1 MSLILNIE
9 TSTTNC
15 SVSISEN
22 EQIIASK
29 EQNFE
34 YYSHSEVLHVYITEL
49 FRKSDLE
56 INDIRAVSISE
67 GPGSYTGLRIGS
79 ATAKGICFA
88 LKIPLIAIDTM
99 HILAKKIKS
108 TKGYIIPNL
117 DAGRNEIYF
126 SVFDRTYQKI
136 QPTNFKELKT
146 KSFEKYLDSELVH
159 FIGNANNKLK
169 KFLNS
174 DNAIFSEK
182 ELPSSLEMASL
193 SFEKFSKNQFV
204 DIENFEPNY
213 LKNFIKKK

>member
-22 EQIIASK
+22 EEIIASEEK
-29 EQNFE
+29 NFD

-56 INDIRAVSISE
+56 INHITAVSVSE

-88 LKIPLIAIDTM
+88 LKIPLIAVDTM
-99 HILAKKIKS
+99 DILAKKVKP
-108 TKGYIIPNL
+108 TNGYIIPNI

-126 SVFDRTYQKI
+126 SVLDCNYQKI

-146 KSFEKYLDSELVH
+146 KSFEKYLDSESVH
-159 FIGNANNKLK
+159 FVGNANNKLK
-169 KFLNS
+169 KFLKS
-174 DNAIFSEK
+174 DNAIFSKK

-193 SFEKFSKNQFV
+193 SFDKFSRNEFV
-204 DIENFEPNY
+204 DIEHFEPNY
-213 LKNFIKKK
+213 LKNFIKK

>member
-22 EQIIASK
+22 EEIIASK

-126 SVFDRTYQKI
+126 SVFDCNYKKI

-146 KSFEKYLDSELVH
+146 TSFEKYLDSESVQ
-159 FIGNANNKLK
+159 FVGNANNKLK

-213 LKNFIKKK
+213 LKNFIKK

>member
-22 EQIIASK
+22 EEIIASEEK
-29 EQNFE
+29 NFD

-56 INDIRAVSISE
+56 INHITAVSVSE

-88 LKIPLIAIDTM
+88 LKIPLIAVDTM
-99 HILAKKIKS
+99 DILAKKVKP
-108 TKGYIIPNL
+108 TNGYIIPNI

-126 SVFDRTYQKI
+126 SVLDCNYQKI

-146 KSFEKYLDSELVH
+146 KSFEKYLDSESVH
-159 FIGNANNKLK
+159 FVGNANNKLK
-169 KFLNS
+169 KFLKS
-174 DNAIFSEK
+174 DNAIFSKK

-193 SFEKFSKNQFV
+193 SFDKFSRNEFV
-204 DIENFEPNY
+204 DIEHFEPNY
-213 LKNFIKKK
+213 LKNFFKK

>member
-1 MSLILNIE
+1 VSLILNIE

-22 EQIIASK
+22 EEIIASEEK
-29 EQNFE
+29 NFD

-56 INDIRAVSISE
+56 INHITAVSVSE

-88 LKIPLIAIDTM
+88 LKIPLIAVDTM
-99 HILAKKIKS
+99 DILAKKVKP
-108 TKGYIIPNL
+108 TNGYIIPNI

-126 SVFDRTYQKI
+126 SVLDCNYQKI

-146 KSFEKYLDSELVH
+146 KSFEKYLDSESVH
-159 FIGNANNKLK
+159 FVGNANNKLK
-169 KFLNS
+169 KFLKS
-174 DNAIFSEK
+174 DNAIFSKK

-193 SFEKFSKNQFV
+193 SFDKFSRNEFV
-204 DIENFEPNY
+204 DIEHFEPNY
-213 LKNFIKKK
+213 LKNFIKK

>member
-22 EQIIASK
+22 GEIIASQEK
-29 EQNFE
+29 DFEQ
-34 YYSHSEVLHVYITEL
+34 YSHSEFLHVYITEL
-49 FRKSDLE
+49 FSKSDLE
-56 INDIRAVSISE
+56 INDITAVSISE

-99 HILAKKIKS
+99 DILAKKVKLPM
-108 TKGYIIPNL
+108 GYIIPNM

-136 QPTNFKELKT
+136 QPTNFKDLKT

-159 FIGNANNKLK
+159 FVG
-169 KFLNS
+169 
-174 DNAIFSEK
+174 
-182 ELPSSLEMASL
+182 LEGTS
-193 SFEKFSKNQFV
+193 V
-204 DIENFEPNY
+204 
-213 LKNFIKKK
+213 

>member
-22 EQIIASK
+22 DEIIASQEK
-29 EQNFE
+29 DFE
-34 YYSHSEVLHVYITEL
+34 HYSHSKVLHVYITEL
-49 FRKSDLE
+49 FSKSDLE
-56 INDIRAVSISE
+56 INDITAVSISE

-99 HILAKKIKS
+99 DILAKKIKLP
-108 TKGYIIPNL
+108 KGYIIPNM

-126 SVFDRTYQKI
+126 SVFNRTYQKI
-136 QPTNFKELKT
+136 QTTNFKELKT

-159 FIGNANNKLK
+159 FVGNANNKLK
-169 KFLNS
+169 KFSEEPKLLVDLCHVKS
-174 DNAIFSEK
+174 DLRKYSI
-182 ELPSSLEMASL
+182 SSL
-193 SFEKFSKNQFV
+193 
-204 DIENFEPNY
+204 
-213 LKNFIKKK
+213 FIFAK

>member
-1 MSLILNIE
+1 VSLILNIE

-15 SVSISEN
+15 SVSISEK
-22 EQIIASK
+22 EEIIASQEK
-29 EQNFE
+29 DFE

-56 INDIRAVSISE
+56 INDITAVSISE

-99 HILAKKIKS
+99 DILAKKVKLP
-108 TKGYIIPNL
+108 KGYIIPNI

-126 SVFDRTYQKI
+126 SVYNRTYQKI

-146 KSFEKYLDSELVH
+146 KSFEKYLNSGLVH
-159 FIGNANNKLK
+159 FIGNANKKLK

-174 DNAIFSEK
+174 DNAIFSKK

-204 DIENFEPNY
+204 DIEYFEPNY
-213 LKNFIKKK
+213 LKNFFKK

>member
-9 TSTTNC
+9 TSSTNC
-15 SVSISEN
+15 SVSISEYD
-22 EQIIASK
+22 EIIASQEK
-29 EQNFE
+29 DFE
-34 YYSHSEVLHVYITEL
+34 HYSHSKVLHVYITEL
-49 FRKSDLE
+49 FSKSDLE
-56 INDIRAVSISE
+56 INDITAVSISE

-88 LKIPLIAIDTM
+88 LKIPLIVIDTM
-99 HILAKKIKS
+99 DILAKKIKLP
-108 TKGYIIPNL
+108 KGYIIPNM

-126 SVFDRTYQKI
+126 SVFNRNYQKI

-146 KSFEKYLDSELVH
+146 KSFKKYLDSELVH
-159 FIGNANNKLK
+159 FVGNANNKLK

-174 DNAIFSEK
+174 DNAIFSKK

-204 DIENFEPNY
+204 DIDNFEPNY
-213 LKNFIKKK
+213 LKNFIKK

>member
-15 SVSISEN
+15 SVSISRDEK
-22 EQIIASK
+22 IIAFEEK
-29 EQNFE
+29 NFE
-34 YYSHSEVLHVYITEL
+34 KYSHSKILHVYIDKL
-49 FRKSDLE
+49 LKNLDIE
-56 INDIRAVSISE
+56 INDISAVSISE

-99 HILAKKIKS
+99 DILAKKIKS

-126 SVFDRTYQKI
+126 SVFDYTYQKI
-136 QPTNFKELKT
+136 QSTNFKEVNT
-146 KSFEKYLDSELVH
+146 KSFEKYLDFELVY

-174 DNAIFSEK
+174 KNAIFSKE

-193 SFEKFSKNQFV
+193 SFEKFSRNEF
-204 DIENFEPNY
+204 IEIDHFEPNY
-213 LKNFIKKK
+213 LKNFIKK

>member
-22 EQIIASK
+22 EKIIASQEK
-29 EQNFE
+29 NFE
-34 YYSHSEVLHVYITEL
+34 YYSHSEVLHVYISEL
-49 FRKSDLE
+49 FSKSNLE
-56 INDIRAVSISE
+56 ITDIRAVSISE

-108 TKGYIIPNL
+108 TSGYIIPNL

-126 SVFDRTYQKI
+126 SVFDYNYKKI

-146 KSFEKYLDSELVH
+146 KSFEKYLNSESVQ
-159 FIGNANNKLK
+159 FVGNANNKLK
-169 KFLNS
+169 KFLKS
-174 DNAIFSEK
+174 DNAIFSKK
-182 ELPSSLEMASL
+182 ELPSSLEMVSL
-193 SFEKFSKNQFV
+193 SFEKFSRNEFA
-204 DIENFEPNY
+204 DIEHFEPNY
-213 LKNFIKKK
+213 LKNFIKK

>member
-22 EQIIASK
+22 EETIASLEK
-29 EQNFE
+29 NFE
-34 YYSHSEVLHVYITEL
+34 HYSHSEVLHVYITEL

-56 INDIRAVSISE
+56 INDIIAVSVSE

-126 SVFDRTYQKI
+126 SVFDFNYRQI
-136 QPTNFKELKT
+136 EPTNFKELNT
-146 KSFEKYLDSELVH
+146 KSFEKYLDSESVH

-169 KFLNS
+169 KILNY

-213 LKNFIKKK
+213 LKNFIKK

>member
-22 EQIIASK
+22 EEIIASQEK
-29 EQNFE
+29 NFH
-34 YYSHSEVLHVYITEL
+34 YYSHSEVLHVYIAEL
-49 FRKSDLE
+49 FKRSDLQ
-56 INDIRAVSISE
+56 ITDIRAVSISE

-88 LKIPLIAIDTM
+88 MKIPLIAIDTM
-99 HILAKKIKS
+99 HILAKEIKS
-108 TKGYIIPNL
+108 SRGYIIPNL

-126 SVFDRTYQKI
+126 SVFDCNYKKI

-146 KSFEKYLDSELVH
+146 TSFEKYLDSESVQ
-159 FIGNANNKLK
+159 FVGNANNKLK

-174 DNAIFSEK
+174 DNAIFSKK

-213 LKNFIKKK
+213 LKNFIKK

>member
-1 MSLILNIE
+1 M
-9 TSTTNC
+9 
-15 SVSISEN
+15 
-22 EQIIASK
+22 
-29 EQNFE
+29 
-34 YYSHSEVLHVYITEL
+34 
-49 FRKSDLE
+49 
-56 INDIRAVSISE
+56 
-67 GPGSYTGLRIGS
+67 
-79 ATAKGICFA
+79 
-88 LKIPLIAIDTM
+88 IPCIFWQ
-99 HILAKKIKS
+99 KKIKS

-136 QPTNFKELKT
+136 QPTNFKELKK

-174 DNAIFSEK
+174 DNAIFSKK

-193 SFEKFSKNQFV
+193 SFEKFSRNEFV

-213 LKNFIKKK
+213 LKNFIKK

>member
-29 EQNFE
+29 EQNFG

-126 SVFDRTYQKI
+126 SVFDCNYKKI

-146 KSFEKYLDSELVH
+146 KSFEKYLDSESVQ
-159 FIGNANNKLK
+159 FVGNANNKLK

-174 DNAIFSEK
+174 DNEK
-182 ELPSSLEMASL
+182 KSIRVGL
-193 SFEKFSKNQFV
+193 
-204 DIENFEPNY
+204 
-213 LKNFIKKK
+213 FI

>member
-15 SVSISEN
+15 SVSISKDE
-22 EQIIASK
+22 EIIASREK
-29 EQNFE
+29 DFE

-49 FRKSDLE
+49 FSKSDLE

-88 LKIPLIAIDTM
+88 LKIPLISIDTM
-99 HILAKKIKS
+99 YILAKKVKS
-108 TKGYIIPNL
+108 TKGYIIPNI
-117 DAGRNEIYF
+117 DAGRNEIYY
-126 SVFDRTYQKI
+126 SVFDYTFQKI
-136 QPTNFKELKT
+136 EPTNFKELKT
-146 KSFEKYLDSELVH
+146 NSFEKHLDSESVY
-159 FIGNANNKLK
+159 FVGNANNKLK
-169 KFLNS
+169 NFLNS
-174 DNAIFSEK
+174 DNAIFSKK

-193 SFEKFSKNQFV
+193 SFEKFSRNEFV

-213 LKNFIKKK
+213 LKNFIKK

>member
-22 EQIIASK
+22 EEIIASQEK
-29 EQNFE
+29 NFD
-34 YYSHSEVLHVYITEL
+34 YYSHSEVLHIYITEL

-56 INDIRAVSISE
+56 INDITAVSVSE

-99 HILAKKIKS
+99 DILAKKVKP
-108 TKGYIIPNL
+108 TNGYIIPNI

-126 SVFDRTYQKI
+126 SVFDCNYQKI

-146 KSFEKYLDSELVH
+146 KSFEKYLDSESVH
-159 FIGNANNKLK
+159 FVGNANNKLK
-169 KFLNS
+169 KLLNS
-174 DNAIFSEK
+174 DNAIFSKK

-193 SFEKFSKNQFV
+193 SFEKFSRNEFV
-204 DIENFEPNY
+204 DIEHFEPNY
-213 LKNFIKKK
+213 LKNFLKK

>member
-22 EQIIASK
+22 EEIIASK

-126 SVFDRTYQKI
+126 SVFDCNYKKI

-146 KSFEKYLDSELVH
+146 TSFEKYLDTESVQ
-159 FIGNANNKLK
+159 FVGNANNKLK
-169 KFLNS
+169 NFLNS
-174 DNAIFSEK
+174 DNAIFSKK

-213 LKNFIKKK
+213 LKKFIKK

>member
-22 EQIIASK
+22 EEIIASK

-108 TKGYIIPNL
+108 TKGYIIPKL

-126 SVFDRTYQKI
+126 SVFDCNYKKI

-174 DNAIFSEK
+174 DNAIFSKK
-182 ELPSSLEMASL
+182 ELPSSLEMVSL
-193 SFEKFSKNQFV
+193 SFEKFSRNEFV

-213 LKNFIKKK
+213 LKNFIKK

>member
-22 EQIIASK
+22 EEIIASQEK
-29 EQNFE
+29 NFD
-34 YYSHSEVLHVYITEL
+34 YYSHSEVLHIYITEL

-56 INDIRAVSISE
+56 INDITAVSVSE

-99 HILAKKIKS
+99 DILAKKVKP
-108 TKGYIIPNL
+108 TNGYIIPNI

-126 SVFDRTYQKI
+126 SVFDCNYQKI

-146 KSFEKYLDSELVH
+146 KSFKKYLDYESVH
-159 FIGNANNKLK
+159 FVGNANNKLK
-169 KFLNS
+169 KLLNS
-174 DNAIFSEK
+174 DNAIFSKK

-193 SFEKFSKNQFV
+193 SFDKFSRNEFV
-204 DIENFEPNY
+204 DIEHFEPNY
-213 LKNFIKKK
+213 LKNFLKK

>member
-15 SVSISEN
+15 SVSISEK
-22 EQIIASK
+22 EEIIASQEK
-29 EQNFE
+29 DFE
-34 YYSHSEVLHVYITEL
+34 HYSHSEVLHVYITEL

-56 INDIRAVSISE
+56 INDITAVSISE

-99 HILAKKIKS
+99 DILAKKVKLP
-108 TKGYIIPNL
+108 KGYIIPNI

-126 SVFDRTYQKI
+126 SVYNRTYQKI

-146 KSFEKYLDSELVH
+146 KSFEKYLNSELVH

-169 KFLNS
+169 IFLNS
-174 DNAIFSEK
+174 DNAIYSKK

-204 DIENFEPNY
+204 DIEYFEPNY
-213 LKNFIKKK
+213 LKNFFKK

>member
-15 SVSISEN
+15 SVSVSEN
-22 EQIIASK
+22 EEIIASEEK
-29 EQNFE
+29 NFD

-56 INDIRAVSISE
+56 INHITAVSVSE

-88 LKIPLIAIDTM
+88 LKIPLIAVDTM
-99 HILAKKIKS
+99 DILAKKVKP
-108 TKGYIIPNL
+108 TNGYIIPNI

-126 SVFDRTYQKI
+126 SVLDCNYQKI

-146 KSFEKYLDSELVH
+146 KSFEKYLDSESVH
-159 FIGNANNKLK
+159 FVGNANNKLK

-174 DNAIFSEK
+174 DNAIFSKK
-182 ELPSSLEMASL
+182 ELPSSLEMISL
-193 SFEKFSKNQFV
+193 SFEKFSKNEFV
-204 DIENFEPNY
+204 DIEHFEPNY
-213 LKNFIKKK
+213 LKNFIKK

>member
-22 EQIIASK
+22 EEIIASQEK
-29 EQNFE
+29 NFD
-34 YYSHSEVLHVYITEL
+34 YYSHSEVLHIYITEL

-56 INDIRAVSISE
+56 INDITAVSVSE

-99 HILAKKIKS
+99 DILAKKVKP
-108 TKGYIIPNL
+108 TNGYIIPNI

-146 KSFEKYLDSELVH
+146 KSFKKYLDSESVH
-159 FIGNANNKLK
+159 FVGNANNKLK
-169 KFLNS
+169 KLLNS
-174 DNAIFSEK
+174 DNAIFSKK

-193 SFEKFSKNQFV
+193 SFDKFSRNEFV
-204 DIENFEPNY
+204 DIEHFEPNY
-213 LKNFIKKK
+213 LKNFIKK

>member
-22 EQIIASK
+22 EEIIASK

-126 SVFDRTYQKI
+126 SVFDCNYKKI

-146 KSFEKYLDSELVH
+146 KSFEKYLDSESVH

-213 LKNFIKKK
+213 LKNFIKK

>member
-22 EQIIASK
+22 EQIIASQEK
-29 EQNFE
+29 NFD
-34 YYSHSEVLHVYITEL
+34 YYSHSEVLHIYITEL

-56 INDIRAVSISE
+56 INDITAVSISK

-88 LKIPLIAIDTM
+88 LKIPLIALDTM
-99 HILAKKIKS
+99 DILAKKIKS
-108 TKGYIIPNL
+108 KTGYIIPSL
-117 DAGRNEIYF
+117 DAGRNEIYY
-126 SVFDRTYQKI
+126 SVFDYNFHKI

-146 KSFEKYLDSELVH
+146 KSFEKYLDSESVH

-174 DNAIFSEK
+174 DNAIFSKK

-193 SFEKFSKNQFV
+193 SFEKFSRNEFI
-204 DIENFEPNY
+204 DIEYFEPNY
-213 LKNFIKKK
+213 LKNFIKK